1 MEEVL
6 NPRGLPAVTALG
18 HPRGN
23 TLARP
28 PNRSWHLRSID
39 SSNVAMPGVML
50 QPDQAS
56 ARVCRVAVFF
66 FHARYKERGNKHGGG
81 RTRRDAHTHTLLLLP
96 RSSSPREDFKSMKQK
111 QAKAQASKSEHL
123 SRLNSWREEAHDLA
137 IFPHK
142 KNLYK
147 DAIFFPRV
155 SRRKK

>member
-56 ARVCRVAVFF
+56 AGVCRVAVF

-96 RSSSPREDFKSMKQK
+96 RSSSPREVFKSMKQK